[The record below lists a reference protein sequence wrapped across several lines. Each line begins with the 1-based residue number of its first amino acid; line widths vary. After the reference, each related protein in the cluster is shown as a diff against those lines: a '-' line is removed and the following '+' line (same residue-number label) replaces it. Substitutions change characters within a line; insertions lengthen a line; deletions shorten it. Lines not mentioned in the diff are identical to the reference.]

1 MNPGI
6 GRGAQILDAVARY
19 DVRALMARIAFGRKA
34 RMQFYGDMAAFVHE
48 GMPAYRTIERIR
60 TVSDARL
67 ERHEG
72 VSGLVARIGNRLLS
86 ARRGLKA
93 RQPIM
98 HSLLARMDQGRTLGE
113 ALRGWVPADEAE
125 MICSGERA
133 DRLETVLRELEQLLK
148 VKVEVG
154 AVLTRTAL
162 VVGLRMLAL
171 FVIMFLLLK
180 TVLKEAR
187 GLINDDI
194 FERLSLAPAYFAFG
208 DAFVAYALPGVLVV
222 AVAVVGIAWSLP
234 RWRPYGLRATLDAA
248 LPPWSLYARAQSAT
262 LLMSASAMME
272 SGHQFREALIGMA
285 THGDPWLQ
293 THCRRLLD
301 RLGKGMG
308 DAQALQS
315 GMLDWQLEDRLATYA
330 LLDDFKQIMRAVA
343 RDGIA
348 SVKRTA
354 EAMAATAN
362 VVTTLMVGVFII
374 WSVFALGEMAMEMS
388 SVAGM
393 QPTAK

>member
-1 MNPGI
+1 VNPGI
-6 GRGAQILDAVARY
+6 QRGAQIIDAFARY
-19 DVRALMARIAFGRKA
+19 DVRTLMARMAFGRKA
-34 RMQFYGDMAAFVHE
+34 RMEFYGDMAAFVHE

-60 TVSDARL
+60 SVAAARL
-67 ERHEG
+67 ERREG
-72 VSGLVARIGNRLLS
+72 VQGLVARIGNGLLVT
-86 ARRGLKA
+86 RRSLRA

-98 HSLLARMDQGRTLGE
+98 LSLQARMDQGRTLGE
-113 ALRGWVPADEAE
+113 ALRGWVPAEEAE

-148 VKVEVG
+148 AKVEVG
-154 AVLTRTAL
+154 AVLTRSAL
-162 VVGLRMLAL
+162 VVGMRLLAL
-171 FVIMFLLLK
+171 FAIMFMLLK

-194 FERLSLAPAYFAFG
+194 FERLTLAPAYFAFG
-208 DAFVAYALPGVLVV
+208 DAFVAYAIPGLLVG
-222 AVAVVGIAWSLP
+222 AVALAAIAWSLP
-234 RWRPYGLRATLDAA
+234 RWRPYGLRETLDS
-248 LPPWSLYARAQSAT
+248 LVPPWSLYARAQSAA

-293 THCRRLLD
+293 THCRRILD

-308 DAQALQS
+308 DAQALQT

-393 QPTAK
+393 QPAAM